1 MDDRVIGDIYR
12 EVKSKWNELRLANA
26 DPEILKFL
34 VRLMDMMDGEMDK
47 LNNNSR
53 EDEVNE

>member
-12 EVKSKWNELRLANA
+12 EVKAKWNELRLANA

-34 VRLMDMMDGEMDK
+34 VRLMDMMDGEVEK
-47 LNNNSR
+47 ER
-53 EDEVNE
+53 KR